1 MLMIYLM
8 KPSFDASGFQVIQHL
23 LLHHAMRHGMA
34 TMMCRVSMMRRHY
47 MPKFRLSSFRIGLGL
62 WVLHPPYR
70 FKSLGSE
77 FELGVSNTAPGDDL
91 SRIENAGDLGRKRE
105 GKGGE
110 EEKEREN
117 FGHSFSWI
125 PSLNCQHNVYLT
137 RGHSCLHHPSSR
149 RQE

>member
-1 MLMIYLM
+1 
-8 KPSFDASGFQVIQHL
+8 
-23 LLHHAMRHGMA
+23 
-34 TMMCRVSMMRRHY
+34 MMRRHY

-110 EEKEREN
+110 KREKREN
-117 FGHSFSWI
+117 SESSYYGI
-125 PSLNCQHNVYLT
+125 PSM
-137 RGHSCLHHPSSR
+137 
-149 RQE
+149 